1 MAVLISVAN
10 FREWTGAA
18 SGTVSD
24 ALIQACLDEAEAGL
38 LADLG
43 LQISDIQA
51 VDQAHDLAS
60 GEELR
65 RASRLLAR
73 RNSPEAISGAGE
85 AVFAVP
91 SRDPDSARTL
101 SAIRAVLVIPEAI
114 A

>member
-1 MAVLISVAN
+1 MSTLVTVPQ

-18 SGTVSD
+18 SANVSD
-24 ALIQACLDEAEAGL
+24 TLIAACLDEAEAGIC
-38 LADLG
+38 ADLG
-43 LQISDIQA
+43 LTVAEINA
-51 VDQAHDLAS
+51 VDQAHDLAA

-73 RNSPEAISGAGE
+73 RNSPESVVGSGE
-85 AVFAVP
+85 AAFIVP

-101 SAIRAVLVIPEAI
+101 SAIRANLVIPEAI

>member
-1 MAVLISVAN
+1 MSTLVSIAQ
-10 FREWTGAA
+10 FREWAGAA
-18 SGTVSD
+18 TATVSD

-38 LADLG
+38 TADLG
-43 LQISDIQA
+43 LQVTDLMA
-51 VDQAHDLAS
+51 VDQAHDLAA

-73 RNSPEAISGAGE
+73 RNSPEAISGFGE
-85 AVFAVP
+85 AAFAVP

-101 SAIRAVLVIPEAI
+101 SSIRAVLVIPEAI